1 LKIKN
6 SLKLVKLLLIR
17 NLKEEKFLTFLS
29 IFGVSLGIAL
39 FIAVNVASNR
49 AVESLKA
56 DVTAVNPYAK
66 YQVISKYGIDF
77 DENVYG
83 KLLKIE
89 ENSFPVL
96 KTVVYFPKFKEITQI
111 YGVDTVKTLK
121 YMNIKIKTDEFLNF
135 YENLNAVFVPESFL
149 EEKDLSIGDIVH
161 AVIYDRE
168 YDLKI
173 VGSYDSDFNS
183 NKIFMDIGNFQE
195 LFNKSGYLSFIDVQT
210 DKISKI
216 KNLPIIQKNG
226 LSIEEKQKLI
236 KNQQSIVASFNYNL
250 KFISFVA
257 VLVGIFLL
265 YNTIFI
271 TVVKKRTEIGIL
283 RSIGTGKNTILFL
296 FTTQG
301 MILGVLGS
309 IFGIFL
315 GQVLAYFSVIAVE
328 KTLSTVYSAVSI
340 SSYIISVNDVLSA
353 LALGVLISFLA
364 SVIPAYEATKIRPAE
379 TSREGSFE
387 RRYQDKY
394 KFVALSGMILVISG
408 LGLATYEYFYT
419 PFEFPFLSYIGVL
432 LLLIG
437 FTFLTPLFLQ
447 LFIYIFKKPITKL
460 FKSIGIIT
468 LGDIEG
474 NIYRFSVAVMS
485 IAISTALIF
494 SMVVLIFSFRNS
506 LKTWLDK
513 SLTADIYIKPASC
526 ISNFCFYPLS
536 NSVVK
541 IVENLPEVEDT
552 YKFRA
557 LQVRVKDSTAIAGF
571 TNSEVMKKYFKLEYL
586 DRKDREKAL
595 DELKENQEVAISE
608 YLRKIYG
615 FKRGDKITLDT
626 LEGKKDFVVN
636 GVFLSYSTTSGLLI
650 MDRKWLKK
658 YWKLD
663 DVTQISLFLKKSV
676 DSKEFEKKLKSSLIS
691 NGNYSLEILNNKEIR
706 KKIFK
711 IFDRSF
717 AITYAIEFIAIV
729 ISLIGIANT
738 LLAFVIERKREI
750 SILRYLGGSWNQIK
764 GVLILSAGISA
775 MSGIFLG
782 VVLGLLISIIFI
794 KVVNQISFGWI
805 VNYQIP
811 FLFIFLLTIILFV
824 STTVAGFFPSAIA
837 KKIDPKRFISFE

>member
-1 LKIKN
+1 MKN
-6 SLKLVKLLLIR
+6 SLKLIKLLLIR

-29 IFGVSLGIAL
+29 IFGISLGIAL

-49 AVESLKA
+49 AVESLKT

-66 YQVISKYGIDF
+66 YQIVSKYGIDF
-77 DENVYG
+77 NENIYG
-83 KLLKIE
+83 KVLKIE
-89 ENSFPVL
+89 ENAFPAL
-96 KTVVYFPKFKEITQI
+96 KTVVYFPEFKELTQI
-111 YGVDTVKTLK
+111 YGIDTLKTLK
-121 YMNIKIKTDEFLNF
+121 YMNIKIKTNEFLNF
-135 YENLNAVFVPESFL
+135 YENLNAIFVPERFL
-149 EEKDLSIGDIVH
+149 EEKNLKIGDQIF
-161 AVIYDRE
+161 ATIYDKQYR
-168 YDLKI
+168 LKI
-173 VGSYDSDFNS
+173 VGSYKSDINS

-195 LFNKSGYLSFIDVQT
+195 LFNKSGYLSFIDIQT
-210 DKISKI
+210 DDISKI
-216 KNLPIIQKNG
+216 KNLPIIEKNG
-226 LSIEEKQKLI
+226 LSVEEKQKLI

-250 KFISFVA
+250 KFISFIA

-283 RSIGTGKNTILFL
+283 RSIGTGKKSILFL
-296 FTTQG
+296 FTVQG
-301 MILGVLGS
+301 MMLGFLGS
-309 IFGIFL
+309 IFGILL
-315 GQVLAYFSVIAVE
+315 GQVLAYFSVSVVE

-340 SSYIISVNDVLSA
+340 SNYIISFSDALYA
-353 LALGVLISFLA
+353 LALGLGISFVA
-364 SVIPAYEATKIRPAE
+364 SIIPAYEASKIRPAE

-387 RRYQDKY
+387 IRYKDKY
-394 KFVALSGMILVISG
+394 KFVAIAGFILIVLG
-408 LGLATYEYFYT
+408 LGLSIYEYFKI
-419 PFEFPFLSYIGVL
+419 PFEFPFLSYLGVL
-432 LLLIG
+432 FLLIG
-437 FTFLTPLFLQ
+437 FTCLTPLFLK
-447 LFIYIFKKPITKL
+447 LFILIFKGTIAKI

-468 LGDIEG
+468 IGDIEG

-506 LKTWLDK
+506 LKTWLDE

-526 ISNFCFYPLS
+526 LSNFCYYPLS
-536 NSVVK
+536 NKVLN
-541 IVENLPEVEDT
+541 IVENLPEVENI

-557 LQVRVKDSTAIAGF
+557 LQVKVKDSNAIAGF
-571 TNSEVMKKYFKLEYL
+571 TNTEVMKKYFRVDYL
-586 DRKDREKAL
+586 DREDREKAL
-595 DELKENQEVAISE
+595 DELKQNQEVAISE

-626 LEGKKDFVVN
+626 LEGKQDFMVN
-636 GVFLSYSTTSGLLI
+636 GVFVSYSTTSGLLI

-663 DVTQISLFLKKSV
+663 DVTQLSLFLKEGV
-676 DSKEFEKKLKSSLIS
+676 NAKEFEKKLKTILIA

-750 SILRYLGGSWNQIK
+750 SILRYLGGSWRQIK
-764 GVLILSAGISA
+764 GVLVLSAGISA
-775 MSGIFLG
+775 VSGIFLG
-782 VVLGLLISIIFI
+782 VILGILISIIFI
-794 KVVNQISFGWI
+794 KVVNQISFGW
-805 VNYQIP
+805 VVSYQIP
-811 FLFIFLLTIILFV
+811 FLFLFFLTVILFI
-824 STTVAGFFPSAIA
+824 STTLAGFFPSTIA

>member
-1 LKIKN
+1 MKINN

-29 IFGVSLGIAL
+29 VFGVSLGIAL

-49 AVESLKA
+49 AVESLKT
-56 DVTAVNPYAK
+56 DITAVNPYAK
-66 YQVISKYGIDF
+66 YQIISKYGIDF
-77 DENVYG
+77 NENVY
-83 KLLKIE
+83 KEVLNIE

-96 KTVVYFPKFKEITQI
+96 KTVIYFPKLKELTQI
-111 YGVDTVKTLK
+111 YGIDTVKTLK
-121 YMNIKIKTDEFLNF
+121 YMGIKVKTDEFLNF
-135 YENLNAVFVPESFL
+135 YENLNAVFVPEGFL
-149 EEKDLSIGDIVH
+149 KEKKLKIGSEIS
-161 AVIYDRE
+161 AVVYDKQ
-168 YDLKI
+168 YKLKI
-173 VGSYDSDFNS
+173 VGSYQSDFGS
-183 NKIFMDIGNFQE
+183 NKIFMDIGNYQE
-195 LFNKSGYLSFIDVQT
+195 LFNKTGYLSFIDIQAE
-210 DKISKI
+210 KISNVT
-216 KNLPIIQKNG
+216 NLPVINKNG
-226 LSIEEKQKLI
+226 LSVEEKQKLI
-236 KNQQSIVASFNYNL
+236 KNQQSVIASFNYNL

-283 RSIGTGKNTILFL
+283 RSIGTGKKTILFL
-296 FTTQG
+296 FTFQG
-301 MILGVLGS
+301 IMLGILGSFV
-309 IFGIFL
+309 GIIL
-315 GQVLAYFSVIAVE
+315 GQVLAYFSVSAVE

-340 SSYIISVNDVLSA
+340 SSYIISFSDVLYA
-353 LALGVLISFLA
+353 LSLGLGVSFIA
-364 SVIPAYEATKIRPAE
+364 SIIPAYEATKIKPAE

-387 RRYQDKY
+387 TRYKDKY
-394 KFVALSGMILVISG
+394 KFVAVAGFLLIVMGLSLS
-408 LGLATYEYFYT
+408 TYEYFKT

-432 LLLIG
+432 FLLIG
-437 FTFLTPLFLQ
+437 FTCLTPLFLKM
-447 LFIYIFKKPITKL
+447 FIFVFNRTIAKI

-485 IAISTALIF
+485 IAISTALIL

-526 ISNFCFYPLS
+526 LSNFCYYPLS
-536 NSVVK
+536 NEVVK
-541 IVENLPEVEDT
+541 IVENLPEVEDV

-557 LQVRVKDSTAIAGF
+557 LQVNIKDSSAIAGF
-571 TNSEVMKKYFKLEYL
+571 TNSEVMKKHFKLEYL

-608 YLRKIYG
+608 YLRKMYG
-615 FKRGDKITLDT
+615 FERGDKITLDT

-650 MDRKWLKK
+650 LDRKWLKK

-663 DVTQISLFLKKSV
+663 DTTQISLFLKEGV
-676 DSKEFEKKLKSSLIS
+676 NPKEFEKKLKSLLIL

-750 SILRYLGGSWNQIK
+750 SIIRYLGGSWKQIR
-764 GVLILSAGISA
+764 GILILSAGISA
-775 MSGIFLG
+775 VSGIFLG
-782 VVLGLLISIIFI
+782 VILGLLISIIFI

-811 FLFIFLLTIILFV
+811 FLFLFFLTIILFV
-824 STTVAGFFPSAIA
+824 STTLAGFFPSTIA

>member
-1 LKIKN
+1 MKLKNKI
-6 SLKLVKLLLIR
+6 SLIKLLLIR

-49 AVESLKA
+49 AVESLKT
-56 DVTAVNPYAK
+56 DITAVNPYAK

-77 DENVYG
+77 NENVYREI
-83 KLLKIE
+83 LDLE
-89 ENSFPVL
+89 ENSFPTL
-96 KTVVYFPKFKEITQI
+96 KTVAYFPKFKELTQI
-111 YGVDTVKTLK
+111 YGIDTVKTLK
-121 YMNIKIKTDEFLNF
+121 YMKIKINTDEFLNF
-135 YENLNAVFVPESFL
+135 YENLNAIFVPERFL
-149 EEKDLSIGDIVH
+149 EEKNLKIGDEIVGI
-161 AVIYDRE
+161 IYDKE
-168 YDLKI
+168 YKLKI
-173 VGSYDSDFNS
+173 VGSYNSDITS
-183 NKIFMDIGNFQE
+183 TKIFMDLGNFQE
-195 LFNKSGYLSFIDVQT
+195 LFGKQGFLSFIDIQT
-210 DKISKI
+210 DNISKI
-216 KNLPIIQKNG
+216 KNLPVLGKNG
-226 LSIEEKQKLI
+226 LDVEEKQKLI
-236 KNQQSIVASFNYNL
+236 KNQQSLIASFNYNL

-257 VLVGIFLL
+257 ILVGIFLL

-283 RSIGTGKNTILFL
+283 RSIGTGKKTILFL

-301 MILGVLGS
+301 MILGFLGS
-309 IFGIFL
+309 IFGIAL
-315 GQVLAYFSVIAVE
+315 GQVLSYFSVKAVE

-340 SSYIISVNDVLSA
+340 SSYFISFNDVIM
-353 LALGVLISFLA
+353 ALGLGISISFIA
-364 SVIPAYEATKIRPAE
+364 AVIPAYEATKIRPAE

-387 RRYQDKY
+387 TRYQDKY
-394 KFVALSGMILVISG
+394 KFVAVAGFLLIILG
-408 LGLATYEYFYT
+408 LGLSAYEYLKI
-419 PFEFPFLSYIGVL
+419 PFEFPFLSYLGVL
-432 LLLIG
+432 FLLLG
-437 FTFLTPLFLQ
+437 FTFLTPLFLKI
-447 LFIYIFKKPITKL
+447 FIFMFKKTIAKV

-468 LGDIEG
+468 IGDIEG

-494 SMVVLIFSFRNS
+494 SMVVLIYSFRNS

-526 ISNFCFYPLS
+526 LSNFCFYPLS
-536 NSVVK
+536 DNVLK
-541 IVENLPEVEDT
+541 TIQGLPEVEDI

-557 LQVRVKDSTAIAGF
+557 LQVKVKDSNAIAGF
-571 TNSEVMKKYFKLEYL
+571 TNTEVMKKYFRLEYL

-595 DELKENQEVAISE
+595 DQLKENQEVAISE
-608 YLRKIYG
+608 YLRKMYG

-626 LEGKKDFVVN
+626 LEGKKDFTVN

-663 DVTQISLFLKKSV
+663 DVTQLSLFLKKGV
-676 DSKEFEKKLKSSLIS
+676 NSKDFEKKLKDLFIS

-750 SILRYLGGSWNQIK
+750 SIIRYLGGSWKQIR

-775 MSGIFLG
+775 VSGIFLG
-782 VVLGLLISIIFI
+782 VILGLLISIIFI

-811 FLFIFLLTIILFV
+811 FLFLFLLTIILFI
-824 STTVAGFFPSAIA
+824 STTLAGFFPSTIA

>member
-1 LKIKN
+1 MKN
-6 SLKLVKLLLIR
+6 ILKLIKLLLVR

-29 IFGVSLGIAL
+29 IFGISLGIAL

-66 YQVISKYGIDF
+66 HQIVSKYGIDF

-83 KLLKIE
+83 KVLKLE
-89 ENSFPVL
+89 ENSFPAL
-96 KTVVYFPKFKEITQI
+96 KTVVYFPEFKELTQI

-121 YMNIKIKTDEFLNF
+121 YMDIKIKTDEFLNF
-135 YENLNAVFVPESFL
+135 YENLNAIFVPQEFL
-149 EEKDLSIGDIVH
+149 EEKHLKIGDQIFAIV
-161 AVIYDRE
+161 YDKQYR
-168 YDLKI
+168 LKI
-173 VGSYDSDFNS
+173 VGSYKSDISS

-195 LFNKSGYLSFIDVQT
+195 LFDKAGYLSFVDIQT
-210 DKISKI
+210 DDISKI
-216 KNLPIIQKNG
+216 KNLPVISENG
-226 LSIEEKQKLI
+226 LSIEKKQKLI
-236 KNQQSIVASFNYNL
+236 KNQQSIIASFNYNL

-283 RSIGTGKNTILFL
+283 RSIGTGKKTILFL
-296 FTTQG
+296 FTVQG
-301 MILGVLGS
+301 MMLGFLGS
-309 IFGIFL
+309 LLGILL
-315 GQVLAYFSVIAVE
+315 GQILAYFSVSAVE

-340 SSYIISVNDVLSA
+340 SSYIISINDALYA
-353 LALGVLISFLA
+353 LALGLAVSFIA
-364 SVIPAYEATKIRPAE
+364 SIIPAYEATKIRPAE

-387 RRYQDKY
+387 TRYQDRY
-394 KFVALSGMILVISG
+394 KFVAVAGFILIISG
-408 LGLATYEYFYT
+408 LGLSIYEYFKI
-419 PFEFPFLSYIGVL
+419 PFEFPFLSYVGVL
-432 LLLIG
+432 FLLIG
-437 FTFLTPLFLQ
+437 FTCLTPLFLKI
-447 LFIYIFKKPITKL
+447 FIFVFKGAISKI

-468 LGDIEG
+468 IGDIEG

-506 LKTWLDK
+506 LKTWLDD

-526 ISNFCFYPLS
+526 LSNFCYYPLS
-536 NSVVK
+536 DNVLK
-541 IVENLPEVEDT
+541 TVENLPEVEAI

-557 LQVRVKDSTAIAGF
+557 LQVKIKDSNAIAGF
-571 TNSEVMKKYFKLEYL
+571 TNSEVMKKYFRVDYL

-608 YLRKIYG
+608 YLRKMYG

-626 LEGKKDFVVN
+626 LEGKQDFIVN

-650 MDRKWLKK
+650 LDRKWLKK

-663 DVTQISLFLKKSV
+663 DVTQLSLFLKKGV
-676 DSKEFEKKLKSSLIS
+676 DSKEFEKKLKAILIAD
-691 NGNYSLEILNNKEIR
+691 GNYSLEILNNKEIR

-750 SILRYLGGSWNQIK
+750 SIIRYLGGSWKQIK

-775 MSGIFLG
+775 TSGIFLG
-782 VVLGLLISIIFI
+782 VILGILISIIFI
-794 KVVNQISFGWI
+794 KVVNQISFGW
-805 VNYQIP
+805 VVTYQIP
-811 FLFIFLLTIILFV
+811 FLFLFFLTVILFI
-824 STTVAGFFPSAIA
+824 STTLAGFFPSTIA

>member
-1 LKIKN
+1 MKNKIK
-6 SLKLVKLLLIR
+6 LIKLLLIR

-39 FIAVNVASNR
+39 FIAVSIASNR
-49 AVESLKA
+49 AVDSLKT
-56 DVTAVNPYAK
+56 DITAVNPYAK
-66 YQVISKYGIDF
+66 YQIISKYGIDF
-77 DENVYG
+77 KENVYEKVL
-83 KLLKIE
+83 KLE

-96 KTVVYFPKFKEITQI
+96 KTVIYFPEIKELTQI
-111 YGVDTVKTLK
+111 YGIDTVKTLK
-121 YMNIKIKTDEFLNF
+121 YMDIKIKTKEFLDF

-149 EEKDLSIGDIVH
+149 EKNHLKIGDKLN
-161 AVIYDRE
+161 AVIYDKE
-168 YDLKI
+168 YSLKI
-173 VGSYDSDFNS
+173 VGIYQSDINS
-183 NKIFMDIGNFQE
+183 DKVFMDIGNFQE
-195 LFNKSGYLSFIDVQT
+195 LFSKTGYLSFIDLQT
-210 DKISKI
+210 DEISKI
-216 KNLPIIQKNG
+216 KSLPILKKNG
-226 LSIEEKQKLI
+226 LSVEEKQKLI
-236 KNQQSIVASFNYNL
+236 KNQQSIIASFNYNL

-283 RSIGTGKNTILFL
+283 RSIGTGKKTILFL

-301 MILGVLGS
+301 IILGFFGS
-309 IFGIFL
+309 IFGILL
-315 GQVLAYFSVIAVE
+315 GQILAYFSVNAVE
-328 KTLSTVYSAVSI
+328 KTLSTVYSAVSVSNYFI
-340 SSYIISVNDVLSA
+340 SLSDVLNA
-353 LALGVLISFLA
+353 LALGLSVSFIA
-364 SVIPAYEATKIRPAE
+364 SIIPAYEATKIKPAE

-387 RRYQDKY
+387 TRYKDKY
-394 KFVALSGMILVISG
+394 KFVALAGFLLVFSG
-408 LGLATYEYFYT
+408 LGLSVYEYYKI
-419 PFEFPFLSYIGVL
+419 PFSFPFLSYLGVFF
-432 LLLIG
+432 LLIG
-437 FTFLTPLFLQ
+437 FTCLTPLFLKI
-447 LFIYIFKKPITKL
+447 FIVIFKGTIAKL

-468 LGDIEG
+468 IGDIEG

-506 LKTWLDK
+506 LKTWLDE

-526 ISNFCFYPLS
+526 LSNFCYYPLS
-536 NSVVK
+536 DNVVN
-541 IVENLPEVEDT
+541 IVESLPEIEDI

-557 LQVRVKDSTAIAGF
+557 IQVKVKNSTAIAGF
-571 TNSEVMKKYFKLEYL
+571 TNSEVMKKYFRVEYL

-595 DELKENQEVAISE
+595 DELKENQEVAVSE

-626 LEGKKDFVVN
+626 MEGKKDFIVN

-650 MDRKWLKK
+650 LDRKWLKK

-663 DVTQISLFLKKSV
+663 DVTQLSLFLKEGV
-676 DSKEFEKKLKSSLIS
+676 DSKEFENKLKSILIK

-717 AITYAIEFIAIV
+717 AITYAIEFIAII

-750 SILRYLGGSWNQIK
+750 SIIRYLGGSWKQIK

-775 MSGIFLG
+775 VSGIFLG
-782 VVLGLLISIIFI
+782 FILGFLISIIFI
-794 KVVNQISFGWI
+794 KVVNQISFGW
-805 VNYQIP
+805 VVTYQIP
-811 FLFIFLLTIILFV
+811 FLFLFLLTIILFV
-824 STTVAGFFPSAIA
+824 STTLAGFFPSTIA